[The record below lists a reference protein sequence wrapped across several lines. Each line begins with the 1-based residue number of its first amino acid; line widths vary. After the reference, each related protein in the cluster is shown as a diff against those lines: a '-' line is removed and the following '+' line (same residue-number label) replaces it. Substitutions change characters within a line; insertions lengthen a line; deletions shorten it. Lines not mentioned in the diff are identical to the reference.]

1 MNGQLNEQPLVEL
14 IREIVSQGLDGVLR
28 LRHGAVRVVVYFER
42 GEIIYA
48 AANIRELRFSE
59 YLKKQEVMSEEE
71 VQALGDS
78 KSDLALA
85 ASLSASGQI
94 DQKTVNRLMTK
105 QVVDVLRVALLW
117 PEGTWEFDSRA
128 HLDDP
133 IRVRIDARS
142 LLLQAARKMQPEM
155 IAERLPNHEEVIS
168 QAAAVSDSATLSPEE
183 GYLLSR
189 LANPDSLKDLIVSS
203 GLPEAEVL
211 RSLYALALAGFAK
224 RERWPS
230 ALRKDRAFIVPA
242 TPPVAEETVAE
253 GSQAEAS
260 VHSMA
265 TELEELL
272 QRLDN
277 AASHYE
283 VLNLK
288 HEATTEE
295 IKNSYYSLARRYH
308 PDLFHMQKG
317 TPLHASVES
326 AFAKIA
332 QAYVTLTDPKKRSG
346 YNAKL
351 AAREKVK
358 LAAVEVPKASERDR
372 LRAEAAKKEQA
383 VAEENDLA
391 RAETS
396 FQEGFLALQQGQT
409 KAAIVSLAA
418 AARLAPAEARFRA
431 YYGRALAT
439 VEATRRLAEAELQ
452 AALKLDPEN
461 FGYRLMLAELYFDL
475 GFLRRAEGELKR
487 ALIAEPNNP
496 SGLKLLRRIEAAA
509 T

>member
-42 GEIIYA
+42 AEIIYA

-59 YLKKQEVMSEEE
+59 YLKKQGVMSEAE

-85 ASLSASGQI
+85 SSLSAGGQV
-94 DQKTVNRLMTK
+94 DQKTVSRLLAK

-128 HLDDP
+128 RLDDP

-142 LLLQAARKMQPEM
+142 LLLQAARKMQRQM
-155 IAERLPNHEEVIS
+155 IAQRLPNHEEVLS
-168 QAAAVSDSATLSPEE
+168 QAAEVPDSAALSPEE
-183 GYLLSR
+183 GYLFSR
-189 LANPDSLKDLIVSS
+189 LANPDSLKDLIVST

-211 RSLYALALAGFAK
+211 RAVYALALAGFAK

-242 TPPVAEETVAE
+242 TPPPAEETV
-253 GSQAEAS
+253 SPAEAS
-260 VHSMA
+260 AHSMA

-272 QRLDN
+272 ERLDN

-332 QAYVTLTDPKKRSG
+332 QAYVTLTDPTKRSG

-358 LAAVEVPKASERDR
+358 LAAVEIPKAKERDR
-372 LRAEAAKKEQA
+372 LRSEAAKKEQPA
-383 VAEENDLA
+383 AEENDLA

-409 KAAIVSLAA
+409 KAAVVSLAA

-439 VEATRRLAEAELQ
+439 VESTRRLAEAEMQ

-487 ALIAEPNNP
+487 ALTAEPNNP
-496 SGLKLLRRIEAAA
+496 AGLRLLRRIEAAA

>member
-59 YLKKQEVMSEEE
+59 YLKKQGVMSEEE
-71 VQALGDS
+71 LQALGDS

-85 ASLSASGQI
+85 ASLSAGGQV
-94 DQKTVNRLMTK
+94 DQKTVSRLITK

-117 PEGTWEFDSRA
+117 PGGTWEFDSRA
-128 HLDDP
+128 HLNDP
-133 IRVRIDARS
+133 VRIRIDARS
-142 LLLQAARKMQPEM
+142 LLMQAARKMQPEV
-155 IAERLPNHEEVIS
+155 IAQRLPNQDEVFS
-168 QAAAVSDSATLSPEE
+168 QAAEVSDSASLSSEE
-183 GYLLSR
+183 GYLFSR

-211 RSLYALALAGFAK
+211 RSVYALALAGFAK

-230 ALRKDRAFIVPA
+230 ALRKDRAFVVPA
-242 TPPVAEETVAE
+242 APPAADETVAE
-253 GSQAEAS
+253 VSPAEVS

-272 QRLDN
+272 QRLEN
-277 AASHYE
+277 ADSHYE

-295 IKNSYYSLARRYH
+295 IKTSYYSLARRYH

-332 QAYVTLTDPKKRSG
+332 QAYVTLTDAKKRSG

-358 LAAVEVPKASERDR
+358 LASVEIPKASER
-372 LRAEAAKKEQA
+372 LRAEAAKPQQPA
-383 VAEENDLA
+383 AEENDLA
-391 RAETS
+391 RAESS
-396 FQEGFLALQQGQT
+396 FHEGFLALQQGQT

-439 VEATRRLAEAELQ
+439 VEATRRLAEAEMQ

-487 ALIAEPNNP
+487 ALTAEPNNP
-496 SGLKLLRRIEAAA
+496 AGLRLLRRIEAAA